1 MLTEKV
7 MFSEQECDTL
17 LNCMT
22 DTWHLSG
29 VYTNYK
35 QSKEPSIRNSTQSDF
50 TFKPEVKKI
59 ILDKLKEFDI
69 VNLSDNGRILKYE
82 IGETFVK
89 HRDATSD
96 RDSRVKTLVIQL
108 SHPNEYDGGDL
119 NVWINNKKYTAN
131 KTRGNVV
138 LFSSMHLHEATQVT
152 NGTRYCFVTWLG
164 RNDLNMKQTII

>member
-1 MLTEKV
+1 

-29 VYTNYK
+29 VFKNYK
-35 QSKEPSIRNSTQSDF
+35 KSKEPSIRNSTQSDF
-50 TFKPEVKKI
+50 IFKPEVKKI

-89 HRDATSD
+89 HRDSSGG
-96 RDSRVKTLVIQL
+96 DSRVKTLIIQL

-131 KTRGNVV
+131 KTRGNVI
-138 LFSSMHLHEATQVT
+138 LFNSMNLHEASKVT
-152 NGTRYCFVTWLG
+152 SGTRYCFVTWLDK
-164 RNDLNMKQTII
+164 NDLKLNKTIL